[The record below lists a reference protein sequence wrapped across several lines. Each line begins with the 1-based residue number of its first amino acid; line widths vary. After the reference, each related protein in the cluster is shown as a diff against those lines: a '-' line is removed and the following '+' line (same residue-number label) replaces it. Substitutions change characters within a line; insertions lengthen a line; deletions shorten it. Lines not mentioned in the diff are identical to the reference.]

1 MKFEHMFK
9 HSDPNADLAVQQA
22 IFGSRAAPAPS
33 LKERLLTRVFG
44 KKSAIN
50 AIDVEKSGPMG
61 EVIRNALFSDI
72 PELAPNFPILSNPK
86 EDQKLPE
93 KFVIISLIDDAP
105 DSVQIEL
112 IAPDIIEARY
122 ELLQITTKL
131 EKGKTT
137 QVALEDLCLKSDRMV
152 VHYPTLPNIQ
162 AAICRV
168 MIGCKTLAAV

>member
-1 MKFEHMFK
+1 MFNP
-9 HSDPNADLAVQQA
+9 SDRSSNLAVQRA
-22 IFGSRAAPAPS
+22 IFGSLTAPAPS
-33 LKERLLTRVFG
+33 LKERLLMRFFG
-44 KKSAIN
+44 KKRNIN
-50 AIDVEKSGPMG
+50 TPVVKNSVPMG

-72 PELAPNFPILSNPK
+72 PELSPNLPILSNPT
-86 EDQKLPE
+86 EVQKLPE
-93 KFVIISLIDDAP
+93 KFMVISLIDDAP

-131 EKGKTT
+131 ERGKTT
-137 QVALEDLCLKSDRMV
+137 QVALEGLCLKSDRMV

-168 MIGCKTLAAV
+168 MIGRKTALSL